1 MNRKFVLVL
10 AFIAALGILSCKK
23 DDNYVHAVIVDT
35 QDVTYEGC
43 GYLLKLDDNALLK
56 PLYLPG
62 AYQHDGLEVMVQY
75 DHTDIKDT
83 CQYGSIIYDM
93 VNVSDIKRAEL

>member
-1 MNRKFVLVL
+1 MNRKSVFVLAL
-10 AFIAALGILSCKK
+10 IAVLGILSCKK
-23 DDNYVHAVIVDT
+23 EEDYVHAVIVDT
-35 QDVTYEGC
+35 QDITYEGC
-43 GYLLKLDDNALLK
+43 GYLLKLDDSALLK

-62 AYQHDGLEVMVQY
+62 AFQHDGLEVRVKY

-93 VNVSDIKRAEL
+93 VNISDIKRAEL